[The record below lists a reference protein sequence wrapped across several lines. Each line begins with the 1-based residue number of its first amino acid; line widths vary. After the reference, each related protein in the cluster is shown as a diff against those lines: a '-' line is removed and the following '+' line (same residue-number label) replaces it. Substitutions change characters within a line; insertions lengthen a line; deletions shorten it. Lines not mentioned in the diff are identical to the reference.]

1 MNAALLAGLAEA
13 ISDRE
18 VVRFDLPADAALAYL
33 GQGLNADRRRVR
45 LVVRARPDQVADAL
59 KFEDRRSRESAA
71 GRPRGAAGGVAEK
84 VSEPWRSPCGWLS

>member
-18 VVRFDLPADAALAYL
+18 VVRFDLPADAARAYL

-45 LVVRARPDQVADAL
+45 LVVRARSGG
-59 KFEDRRSRESAA
+59 RRVEV
-71 GRPRGAAGGVAEK
+71 RG
-84 VSEPWRSPCGWLS
+84 PPFT